1 MRSLRVGWR
10 VMFALVV
17 VLAAMSRPAAAE
29 GTVFNTETTA
39 SAACG
44 ADEVVW
50 VDLDRTRFYHKGQAE
65 YAKGSNGGYGCLNQI
80 ATKYRPAR
88 TQ

>member
-1 MRSLRVGWR
+1 
-10 VMFALVV
+10 
-17 VLAAMSRPAAAE
+17 
-29 GTVFNTETTA
+29 VFNTETAA

-44 ADEVVW
+44 VDEVFW

-65 YAKGSNGGYGCLNQI
+65 YAKGSNGGYGCLKQI